1 MTPPQAA
8 LPGLPVAV
16 VLAAGL
22 LHAAWNTLAKAAR
35 DRDAGL
41 TLISVTKTAL
51 CLPLLLLLTP
61 PAAASWPYLAA
72 SAAVHAAYMAQ
83 LSRAYRLG
91 DFGQVYPVA
100 RGVAPVGVAAVAVLL
115 LGEHFGPW
123 RLGGLLAVC
132 GGLAALSL
140 NGVPGGRAIGGPA
153 VRAALATGGWIAAY
167 TLIDAVGVRRSGDA
181 FGYTAWMAA
190 LEGVLVALLMP
201 RLRRRPLAD
210 LLRPERLRST
220 AGGLVATLSYGA
232 VLWAQTRAPA
242 AEVAAL
248 RETGIIWAA
257 LIGAALFGEP
267 LGRRRLCAGAV
278 VVAGVVLLGATH

>member
-1 MTPPQAA
+1 MTLAPV
-8 LPGLPVAV
+8 LPTAV

-22 LHAAWNTLAKAAR
+22 LHAAWNTMAKVAR

-51 CLPLLLLLTP
+51 CVPLLPLFAP
-61 PAAASWPYLAA
+61 PAAASLPYLAA
-72 SAAVHAAYMAQ
+72 SAAVHAVYMAQ

-100 RGVAPVGVAAVAVLL
+100 RGVAPIGVAAVAVGL
-115 LGEHFGPW
+115 LGE
-123 RLGGLLAVC
+123 RLGPIQLAGLLAVC

-140 NGVPGGRAIGGPA
+140 NELPGRGRIGGPA
-153 VRAALATGGWIAAY
+153 VRAALATGATIAAY
-167 TLIDAVGVRRSGDA
+167 TLIDAVGVRRSGSA

-201 RLRRRPLAD
+201 RLRHRPLIA
-210 LLRPERLRST
+210 LLRPDRARSA
-220 AGGLVATLSYGA
+220 AGGLVAALSYGA
-232 VLWAQTRAPA
+232 VLWAQTRSPA

-257 LIGAALFGEP
+257 VIGAFLFHEP
-267 LGRRRLCAGAV
+267 LGHRRICAGAV
-278 VVAGVVLLGATH
+278 VVVGVVLLGAAH